1 MCWSSLVAQ
10 WVKDPAL
17 SPLWLG
23 SLLWHWF
30 HTWPRNFPCAM
41 GMAKKQT
48 CVRRTGRANICVIW
62 DSFLSQLFICK
73 LLGLWRLAKVTQLK
87 ERANFFVCLFRAIP
101 SGYGGSQARD
111 SNRNCS
117 CRPTPEPQQ
126 PGIRAVSSTYTTA
139 HGNAG
144 SLTH

>member
-23 SLLWHWF
+23 SLLWHRF

-73 LLGLWRLAKVTQLK
+73 LLGLWRLAKVTQSK

-101 SGYGGSQARD
+101 SGYGGSQARGRIGTAAAD
-111 SNRNCS
+111 LRQSHSSPGSEPCLQL
-117 CRPTPEPQQ
+117 TPQ
-126 PGIRAVSSTYTTA
+126 
-139 HGNAG
+139 
-144 SLTH
+144 LTETPDR